1 MINLSN
7 KTEQYKNLINTR
19 LHKSNGGWIYCSS
32 CSSTVGY
39 LCYSTYSYFKFEFT
53 CNCGEKGSIEIG
65 DKRCL
70 NEAISSKD
78 LSLRKGRFCCADD
91 DSPLFTVVNKNITQ
105 FSYEVVCKGC
115 SQTFKH
121 NQFQNT
127 NLPL

>member
-53 CNCGEKGSIEIG
+53 CNCGEKGTIEIG
-65 DKRCL
+65 DKESL
-70 NEAISSKD
+70 GEPTVAG
-78 LSLRKGRFCCADD
+78 LLLRKGRLCCPNDD
-91 DSPLFTVVNKNITQ
+91 LPLFTVVNKNIIQ
-105 FSYEVVCKGC
+105 SSYIVACKSC
-115 SQTFKH
+115 SQTFKK
-121 NQFQNT
+121 
-127 NLPL
+127 